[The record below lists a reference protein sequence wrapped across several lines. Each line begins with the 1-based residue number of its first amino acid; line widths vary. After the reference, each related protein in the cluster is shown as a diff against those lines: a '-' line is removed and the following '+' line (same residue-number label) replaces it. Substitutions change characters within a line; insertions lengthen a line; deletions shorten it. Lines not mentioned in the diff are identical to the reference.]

1 MKNSDFA
8 KLKNE
13 FIKSDLERK
22 IEIYAYTENLTE
34 KQYKQL
40 LINYPADKLD
50 RLEKALSV

>member
-13 FIKSDLERK
+13 FLKADLERK

-40 LINYPADKLD
+40 LMNYPADKLD
-50 RLEKALSV
+50 LLEKALSV